1 MKKLAIHKAFVALLC
16 TMFCAIFCTMAL
28 AHEGHKMIK
37 GKVTAINASEI
48 TVQVENGPKQTVT
61 VMPDTKLV
69 RGDDDVKLQDL
80 KVGDGVFVHG
90 PEKDGKIQAEEIRIR
105 IAQPGTNSK

>member
-1 MKKLAIHKAFVALLC
+1 MKKIAIYCAFVALLC
-16 TMFCAIFCTMAL
+16 TLAV

-37 GKVTAINASEI
+37 GKVTAITGSEI
-48 TVQVENGPKQTVT
+48 SVQVENGPLEKVT
-61 VMPDTKLV
+61 VLPDTKIV
-69 RGDDDVKLQDL
+69 KGDDNVKLQDV

-105 IAQPGTNSK
+105 ISHPGTNSK

>member
-1 MKKLAIHKAFVALLC
+1 MKKFAIYFAFVALL
-16 TMFCAIFCTMAL
+16 TTMAV

-37 GKVTAINASEI
+37 GKVTAITGSEI
-48 TVQVENGPKQTVT
+48 SVQVENGPKETVA

-69 RGDDDVKLQDL
+69 KGDDDVKLQDL

-105 IAQPGTNSK
+105 IPRPAVSK

>member
-1 MKKLAIHKAFVALLC
+1 MKKFAIYFAFLALFTTLAV
-16 TMFCAIFCTMAL
+16 

-37 GKVTAINASEI
+37 GKVTAITGSVI
-48 TVQVENGPKQTVT
+48 SVQVENGPKQAVL
-61 VMPDTKLV
+61 VLPDTKLV
-69 RGDDDVKLQDL
+69 KGDDDVKLQDL

-105 IAQPGTNSK
+105 IPKQAAAANK

>member
-1 MKKLAIHKAFVALLC
+1 MKKFALYFAFVALLC
-16 TMFCAIFCTMAL
+16 TLAV

-37 GKVTAINASEI
+37 GKVIAVNGQEI
-48 TVQVENGPKQTVT
+48 QVQVENGPKQTVT
-61 VMPDTKLV
+61 VMPDTKILK
-69 RGDDDVKLQDL
+69 GDDDMKLSDV

-105 IAQPGTNSK
+105 IPHPGTTSK